1 MILVFNTD
9 HTTLKF
15 GLFEKP
21 ATGVLK
27 SVVHGKVSNIGGQ
40 SLFEWSNGNVDANIS
55 VEICDLEDAAEWVL
69 HWLEHLWPLGSLLE
83 GLKIV
88 AHRCA
93 NCSISSSS
101 PTLIQGALHP
111 AISQFGA
118 HCAVG
123 ISRERFSEDIK
134 VVVVPAIESAQ
145 NELADSDEEAQ
156 IARSALK
163 AVDASML

>member
-1 MILVFNTD
+1 MILVFNTY

-27 SVVHGKVSNIGGQ
+27 SVVHGQVSNIGGQ
-40 SLFEWSNGNVDANIS
+40 SLFEWSNGSVAANIS
-55 VEICDLEDAAEWVL
+55 VELSDLEDAADWVL

-101 PTLIQGALHP
+101 PTLIQGTLHP
-111 AISQFGA
+111 AIQSGA

-123 ISRERFSEDIK
+123 ISRERFPDDVV
-134 VVVVPAIESAQ
+134 VVVVPAIESDQ
-145 NELADSDEEAQ
+145 NELAGNDEEAW

-163 AVDASML
+163 AVDASMI

>member
-40 SLFEWSNGNVDANIS
+40 SLFEWSNGNVDANIPVAIS
-55 VEICDLEDAAEWVL
+55 DLEDAADWVL

-93 NCSISSSS
+93 NCSRRSVS
-101 PTLIQGALHP
+101 PVGVQGGGMLEQP
-111 AISQFGA
+111 VI
-118 HCAVG
+118 CEPDPRCIIG
-123 ISRERFSEDIK
+123 ISRERFPDNVKFVALNNTPDTTSLTGSNE
-134 VVVVPAIESAQ
+134 ESRIAQ
-145 NELADSDEEAQ
+145 L
-156 IARSALK
+156 ALK
-163 AVDASML
+163 AAGL